1 MRYTPVELRHVKI
14 GRSAFGGYR
23 KLETEKLIEDIADS
37 FEEVWR
43 DRGELTDKLEDV
55 EKVLAEVKQ
64 RESLLA
70 STLVA
75 AEKASTE
82 IREAAKREAELIVAE
97 AHQEARSV
105 TRGAQSER
113 ERLFTEVRRVET
125 LLRAALGM
133 VEETRNELPASPAA
147 AAAEPPLEHW
157 PKRHDTREF
166 QAVQPQ
172 AAPEQPEGPEQ
183 PKLPPVQSVPDDLDE
198 EPGTARDFAWG

>member
-1 MRYTPVELRHVKI
+1 VKI
-14 GRSAFGGYR
+14 GRSTIGGYR
-23 KLETEKLIEDIADS
+23 KLETEKLLEDIADS

-55 EKVLAEVKQ
+55 EKILAEVKQ

-75 AEKASTE
+75 AERASTE
-82 IREAAKREAELIVAE
+82 IREAAKREAELIIAE

-133 VEETRNELPASPAA
+133 VEETRNELPATPAA
-147 AAAEPPLEHW
+147 PAAEPQREHW
-157 PKRHDTREF
+157 PKRQDTREF
-166 QAVQPQ
+166 QAVPPPQ
-172 AAPEQPEGPEQ
+172 AEDQ
-183 PKLPPVQSVPDDLDE
+183 PKLPPVQSVPDELDE
-198 EPGTARDFAWG
+198 GPSTARDFAWG